1 MTVSDCPLGCEE
13 GGPFSTKNGAVMHMI
28 NKEDDLHA
36 EVSSKADAY
45 ALLDDAENQEAAED
59 SEGADES
66 TPEPSPEDT
75 PEGTTDP
82 TPEGTGSVDFPTAP
96 EGPADRDP
104 TEPVEPI
111 QTDTP
116 DDDLGDGA
124 DLDDGGDDDPDPPAG
139 AAAAGEGSAAAGLAV
154 GAVAVA
160 GLAFMKLRGRQRGSQ
175 TDDGPNYEVV

>member
-1 MTVSDCPLGCEE
+1 MTVPACPIGCEE

-36 EVSSKADAY
+36 EVSNKADAY
-45 ALLDDAENQEAAED
+45 ALLEGDGNQETAED
-59 SEGADES
+59 SEGSDES

-75 PEGTTDP
+75 
-82 TPEGTGSVDFPTAP
+82 GSVDFPTAP
-96 EGPADRDP
+96 DGPADRDP
-104 TEPVEPI
+104 TEPAEQI

-116 DDDLGDGA
+116 DD

-139 AAAAGEGSAAAGLAV
+139 AATAGEGSAAAGLAV

-160 GLAFMKLRGRQRGSQ
+160 GLAFMKLRGQQRGSQ
-175 TDDGPNYEVV
+175 TDNGPNYEVV